1 MGQNILLA
9 VVLAVFSFSFKNVG
23 YALQKR
29 GVDRIRGRRKRQK
42 QRVRDYLTNRTWLLG
57 QAFPFVGMGLL
68 IAAYAFGP
76 VSTLMPLMGAGL
88 VVLAF
93 FCRFYLRESIR
104 PLEWAAIGLTVAG
117 LALMNIPDAAA
128 PAASLVPAQDIPTMA
143 ERVARPASL
152 LFLLAPNAL
161 MLALLVYSAVSGWRH
176 SGSLFGVGAGIV
188 GGTALLFQK
197 PMSVGLRVLL
207 GGQTAS
213 HAVFIAVSSLLM
225 IFLSVAAIAAANIGY
240 NHGRGVLV
248 APLYS
253 VFQMLFPT
261 IGGAVVYGEWRG
273 LAWAVILARTLGIF
287 VILVSMAVLALYNEL
302 KLAKQPE
309 SRVEKGW

>member
-1 MGQNILLA
+1 MGQNLLLA

-29 GVDRIRGRRKRQK
+29 GVDRIRDFRGSGK
-42 QRVRDYLTNRTWLLG
+42 QRLGDYLTDRTWLIG
-57 QAFPFVGMGLL
+57 QLFPFIGMGLL

-76 VSTLMPLMGAGL
+76 VSTLMPVMGVGL

-93 FCRFYLRESIR
+93 FCRFYLKETIR
-104 PLEWAAIGLTVAG
+104 SVEWWAIGLTVVG
-117 LALMNIPDAAA
+117 LALVNTPSAGSSA
-128 PAASLVPAQDIPTMA
+128 PVLDLSSMA
-143 ERVARPASL
+143 ERVRQSGSL
-152 LFLLAPNAL
+152 LFLLLPNGL
-161 MLALLVYSAVSGWRH
+161 LLGVLVYSMRNSWRH

-197 PMSVGLRVLL
+197 PMSLGIRILL
-207 GGQTAS
+207 GGEPTS
-213 HAVFIAVSSLLM
+213 RLPFILLSTSLM
-225 IFLSVAAIAAANIGY
+225 IALSIAAIVFANIGY

-261 IGGAVVYGEWRG
+261 VGGMVLYGEWRG
-273 LAWAVILARTLGIF
+273 LPTAVVLLRSAGIAVIF
-287 VILVSMAVLALYNEL
+287 VSMAVLALYNEL
-302 KLAKQPE
+302 KLEGEP
-309 SRVEKGW
+309 SS